1 MKHCAINRNK
11 AKKELSGS
19 KQFKDSEL
27 SYAHR
32 ESYLIDVVDRQW
44 RKDQLP
50 HDDILIPERELP
62 PSDDTDNI
70 DISET
75 LKEQEEKWMDLGLQN
90 LQESPRHN

>member
-1 MKHCAINRNK
+1 METCV
-11 AKKELSGS
+11 
-19 KQFKDSEL
+19 
-27 SYAHR
+27 
-32 ESYLIDVVDRQW
+32 IDIVDDQW

-50 HDDILIPERELP
+50 FDDILIPERELP

-75 LKEQEEKWMDLGLQN
+75 MREQDEKWMDLGLQN